1 MTRDADT
8 DQPDPHSPQ
17 RLLVAVPNWIGDVVM
32 ATPCLTAL
40 RRQFP
45 AAPITHLMRPYV
57 SQVLGGSDLA
67 DAELYWPTKGN
78 RPDDPR
84 YTSSTWH
91 LIRTLRAGRFDAA
104 VLLTNSFRSAIVAA
118 LAGIPRRIGYARDRR
133 SWLLTDKLYPPR
145 TGRTFTPTP
154 AIDYYNEI
162 ARKLGC
168 PDVDRRM
175 RLHFSPADEATAA
188 DKIESHDHSRPLIVL
203 NPGANYGSAKCW
215 PTEKYAALSDRLTRD
230 HGARVIASFS
240 PKEARMADQLRS
252 AATEPIDIHVDLG
265 IGPLKALIARSDLL
279 ISNDTGP
286 RHFAPALGVPVV
298 TIFGSSDPRWAE
310 TYADRER
317 IVKLELDC
325 QPCMERTC
333 PLGHHNCMREL
344 PVEMVLTAALELL
357 QTDRMPLR
365 VEAE

>member
-1 MTRDADT
+1 VTRDEAPNQT
-8 DQPDPHSPQ
+8 QHPPPQ

-32 ATPCLTAL
+32 ATPCLSAL

-45 AAPITHLMRPYV
+45 AAHITHLMRPYV

-67 DAELYWPTKGN
+67 NAELYWPTKGN
-78 RPDDPR
+78 HPDDPR
-84 YTSSTWH
+84 YTTGTWH
-91 LIRTLRAGRFDAA
+91 LIRTLRANRFDTA
-104 VLLTNSFRSAIVAA
+104 VLLTNSFRSALVTT
-118 LAGIPRRIGYARDRR
+118 LAGIPRRLGYARDRR
-133 SWLLTDKLYPPR
+133 SWLLTDKLHPPR
-145 TGRTFTPTP
+145 TGRAFTPIP

-162 ARKLGC
+162 AGKLGC
-168 PDVDRRM
+168 NDIERRM
-175 RLHFSPADEATAA
+175 RLHYTPADKAA
-188 DKIESHDHSRPLIVL
+188 AVKKLEVDDARRPLIVL

-215 PTEKYAALSDRLTRD
+215 PTEKYAALSDRLIRD

-240 PKEARMADQLRS
+240 PKEARMADQLK
-252 AATEPIDIHVDLG
+252 ATATEPIDIHVDLG

-317 IVKLELDC
+317 IVKLDLDC

-344 PVEMVLTAALELL
+344 PVEMVLAEALELL
-357 QTDRMPLR
+357 SPNNMPLR
-365 VEAE
+365 VEA